1 MRLNI
6 AEYCVKNC
14 FRQNIYKFPIGS
26 LRKLRNVFLLGIQ
39 QNVVGLLRGSNYLS
53 FWNLPSIVSSCTLLK
68 IWIWSLCVSI
78 FVWYNR
84 MPTELQSV
92 CSTET
97 WAGLIGHEFLS
108 WKRLVLII
116 IFITNFVFS
125 WSAEPLKKNLP
136 SLTSFDHWYYK
147 DILSTVATFICFV
160 CCLFLMTMAIELVLF
175 YQFFILSL
183 SVDMDCWQN
192 YRSGLYQ
199 AENGFWC
206 FISGWFADY
215 CHNWCLQQ
223 AHGNICYYNEC
234 VNLKTV
240 IDT

>member
-1 MRLNI
+1 MLRGRQIFVKTWPKPETTREKSLALRVTSSSI
-6 AEYCVKNC
+6 FRGLYFVPWKLKYSLDEAEYCVKNC

-97 WAGLIGHEFLS
+97 WAGLIGHQF
-108 WKRLVLII
+108 WPWRRLVLII
-116 IFITNFVFS
+116 IFITNFVSS
-125 WSAEPLKKNLP
+125 WSAEPLKKTCPAWLLWP
-136 SLTSFDHWYYK
+136 L
-147 DILSTVATFICFV
+147 ILQGYTVYCSNVYLFWRLFV
-160 CCLFLMTMAIELVLF
+160 
-175 YQFFILSL
+175 S
-183 SVDMDCWQN
+183 
-192 YRSGLYQ
+192 
-199 AENGFWC
+199 
-206 FISGWFADY
+206 
-215 CHNWCLQQ
+215 
-223 AHGNICYYNEC
+223 
-234 VNLKTV
+234 
-240 IDT
+240 